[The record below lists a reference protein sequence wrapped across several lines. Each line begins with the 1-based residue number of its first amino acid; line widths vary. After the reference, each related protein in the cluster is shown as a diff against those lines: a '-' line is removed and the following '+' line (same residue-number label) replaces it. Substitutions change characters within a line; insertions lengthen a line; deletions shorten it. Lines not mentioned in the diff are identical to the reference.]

1 MTMQCIH
8 ADRQQKITN
17 KQTNKQA
24 VKQTK
29 GHNIVMLKNV
39 NAKSKRKII
48 PNRFGFRFLFFTL
61 CDIPIN
67 CSEKKAQHIFFLVFP
82 MLNLFVFFFFKLIN
96 ILKLW

>member
-1 MTMQCIH
+1 
-8 ADRQQKITN
+8 
-17 KQTNKQA
+17 
-24 VKQTK
+24 
-29 GHNIVMLKNV
+29 MLKNV

-82 MLNLFVFFFFKLIN
+82 MLNLFVFFL
-96 ILKLW
+96 L